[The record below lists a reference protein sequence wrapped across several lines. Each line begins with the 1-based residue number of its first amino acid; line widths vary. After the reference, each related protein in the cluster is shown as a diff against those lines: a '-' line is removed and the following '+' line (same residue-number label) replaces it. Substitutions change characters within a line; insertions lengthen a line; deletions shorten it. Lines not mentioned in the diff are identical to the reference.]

1 MLLSEIGNKTKTD
14 AKCVFFYFFISLFL
28 YFIFFPVLDNERVVE
43 LLQAI
48 KEKTVTLD
56 TIRHAPHPLCK
67 SPPTQISSKLRANEH
82 KHTQLVIPEVMLKWC

>member
-1 MLLSEIGNKTKTD
+1 MKLEKRLGLMQN
-14 AKCVFFYFFISLFL
+14 VFFYFFISLFL

>member
-1 MLLSEIGNKTKTD
+1 MKLEIRLGLMQN
-14 AKCVFFYFFISLFL
+14 VFFS
-28 YFIFFPVLDNERVVE
+28 PVLDNERVVE

>member
-1 MLLSEIGNKTKTD
+1 MQN
-14 AKCVFFYFFISLFL
+14 VFFYFFISLFL

-56 TIRHAPHPLCK
+56 IIRHAPHPLCK

>member
-1 MLLSEIGNKTKTD
+1 M
-14 AKCVFFYFFISLFL
+14 CFFYFFISLFL

-67 SPPTQISSKLRANEH
+67 SPPTQIASKLRANEH

>member
-1 MLLSEIGNKTKTD
+1 MLLSETGNKTRTD
-14 AKCVFFYFFISLFL
+14 AKCVFFIFLFL

>member
-1 MLLSEIGNKTKTD
+1 MQ
-14 AKCVFFYFFISLFL
+14 
-28 YFIFFPVLDNERVVE
+28 IFFFSVLDNERVVE

-82 KHTQLVIPEVMLKWC
+82 KHTQLVIPEVMVKVVLIYVMQMKRGFNWSRECEDVK